1 MSKFEIKLCPVCRVP
16 FTGDVNTE
24 GIEKS
29 SVERSNNIMSVKA
42 VDYASRKKAT
52 KPILS
57 ASFAVIFYAIAFTIL
72 YNSCHSMPERVF
84 MIVFGLLVTLSS
96 VCAADFVT
104 SLLRYN
110 TAIYMVIAAAVVSVE
125 LTPLPYVW
133 VYSSIFLHPLGY
145 RGYIA
150 ERWIINAALF
160 AVIMLLTAGI
170 NFLKRRYRIKISVE
184 KNDRK
189 SSGEPPLEKGRLA
202 LLYLYIQERPIN

>member
-1 MSKFEIKLCPVCRVP
+1 
-16 FTGDVNTE
+16 
-24 GIEKS
+24 
-29 SVERSNNIMSVKA
+29 MSVKKSDSAPRNKAAKA
-42 VDYASRKKAT
+42 VLLAAAAAISYT
-52 KPILS
+52 
-57 ASFAVIFYAIAFTIL
+57 IAFTIL

-133 VYSSIFLHPLGY
+133 VYSSMFLHPLGY
-145 RGYIA
+145 REYIA

-170 NFLKRRYRIKISVE
+170 NFQKRRYRIKIVSK

-189 SSGEPPLEKGRLA
+189 SSGEPPLEKGRLV
-202 LLYLYIQERPIN
+202 LSYLYIQERPIN

>member
-57 ASFAVIFYAIAFTIL
+57 ASFAVIFYSIAFTIL

-133 VYSSIFLHPLGY
+133 VYSSMFLHPLGY
-145 RGYIA
+145 REYIA

-184 KNDRK
+184 KK
-189 SSGEPPLEKGRLA
+189 
-202 LLYLYIQERPIN
+202 